1 MVQRFSRKA
10 MCAPCTETFTAQQRE
25 NGTRI
30 VAPIGLGACVVTVA
44 ATVFPLIHM
53 PGLALLGIFAGAGA
67 GLGLVS
73 GIDARARKRFCHG
86 DRPALPVAHTDA
98 RRLAYARLKP
108 IAAPDKSA
116 KPTQGR

>member
-1 MVQRFSRKA
+1 
-10 MCAPCTETFTAQQRE
+10 MCGPCTETFTAQQRE
-25 NGTRI
+25 DGTRI

-44 ATVFPLIHM
+44 ATVFPLMNM

-67 GLGLVS
+67 GLSLVA

-86 DRPALPVAHTDA
+86 DRPTLPVAHSDA

-108 IAAPDKSA
+108 IAAPDKST
-116 KPTQGR
+116 KQTKQT

>member
-44 ATVFPLIHM
+44 ATVFPLMNM

-73 GIDARARKRFCHG
+73 VLDARARKRFCHG

-116 KPTQGR
+116 NPTNVR